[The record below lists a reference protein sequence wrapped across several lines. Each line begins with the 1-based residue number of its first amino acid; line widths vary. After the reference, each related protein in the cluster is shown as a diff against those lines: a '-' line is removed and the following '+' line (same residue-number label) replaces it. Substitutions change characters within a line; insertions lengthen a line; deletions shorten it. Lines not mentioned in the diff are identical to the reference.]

1 VTGQSPFR
9 DRLVRQA
16 ANYAVDREG
25 LVKLLNGS
33 ATPAT
38 GLYPAEHPVFGDPQN
53 HYAYDPEKAKALLTQ
68 AGYTAPV
75 KAKIMISTSGSG
87 QMMPLPMNEFL
98 QQSMQAAGFD
108 LDFEVVEW
116 GAMLLGYRSAPDAP
130 ASKGVDALNIS
141 LSYTDPSSMFRY
153 WHNSSY
159 SPTNQN

>member
-1 VTGQSPFR
+1 VLNVTGQSPFR

-16 ANYAVDREG
+16 ANYAVDRDG

-38 GLYPAEHPVFGDPQN
+38 GLYRAGHPVFGDPQN
-53 HYAYDPEKAKALLTQ
+53 HYAYDPEKSKALLKQ

-98 QQSMQAAGFD
+98 QQSMQAAGFT

-116 GAMLLGYRSAPDAP
+116 GAMLLGLPQRAGCAGLERGRRVEHQPQLHRPVIDVPLLAQHQLF
-130 ASKGVDALNIS
+130 A
-141 LSYTDPSSMFRY
+141 
-153 WHNSSY
+153 
-159 SPTNQN
+159 Q